1 MIRSIVAIDSKR
13 GMADDK
19 GIPWDLPT
27 DRKYF
32 VDQTA
37 TGTILMGY
45 GTYLEFKT
53 PFHGHTNY
61 VATNRHEQ
69 LRPGFLPVA
78 DVRKFLQDAKEDVW
92 NIGGAGLLATTLEY
106 VDELHLTQ
114 LEGDFHCTKFLPEFK
129 DKFSLV
135 SESEPHT
142 ENGIIFRFQIW
153 RHK

>member
-1 MIRSIVAIDSKR
+1 
-13 GMADDK
+13 MANDK
-19 GIPWDLPT
+19 GIPWNLPT

-32 VDQTA
+32 GDKTA

-45 GTYLEFKT
+45 GTYLEFET

-61 VATNRHEQ
+61 VATSAHTQ
-69 LRPGFLPVA
+69 LKPGFEPVA
-78 DVRKFLQDAKEDVW
+78 DVQKFLQDAKKSQEDVW
-92 NIGGAGLLATTLEY
+92 NIGGAGLLATTLDY
-106 VDELHLTQ
+106 VDELYLTQ

-129 DKFSLV
+129 NTFTLV

-142 ENGIIFRFQIW
+142 ENGITYRFQIW